1 MNEKLKSLEDVSR
14 LMETFTQ
21 AFEKLRG
28 SHAIM
33 ESRVAELQKELE
45 EKNRLLDQ
53 KTRLE
58 LLGEVSATL
67 AHEIRN
73 PLGGIQLY
81 ADILKRELGEKSEQ
95 AEIVRKIA
103 RGVENLNQLVTD
115 ILTFAGEAQPR
126 RWKVGVDRLV
136 DAALENVEL
145 PKVKV
150 VKRYG
155 LGGVELE
162 LDGAMIQRAL
172 VNLVTN
178 AADAMGGEGTV
189 TIATG
194 RDGARAFVDVVDAG
208 PGIPADVLP
217 KLFTPF
223 HTTKARGVGLGLA
236 IARKLVAAHGGTL
249 TASNNDGPGAT
260 FRMTL

>member
-1 MNEKLKSLEDVSR
+1 M
-14 LMETFTQ
+14 T
-21 AFEKLRG
+21 AFEKLRA
-28 SHAIM
+28 SHATM
-33 ESRVAELQKELE
+33 ETRVAELQKELE

-53 KTRLE
+53 RTRLE

-81 ADILKRELGEKSEQ
+81 TDMLKRELDKGEH
-95 AEIVRKIA
+95 AEIARKIA

-126 RWKVGVDRLV
+126 RWRVAIDRAV
-136 DAALENVEL
+136 EAALQTLEL
-145 PKVKV
+145 PKVTV

-155 LGGVELE
+155 LEGVERE

-172 VNLVTN
+172 LNLVHN
-178 AADAMGGEGTV
+178 AADAMGGTGSVTV
-189 TIATG
+189 STG
-194 RDGARAFVDVVDAG
+194 REGERVYVDVIDAG
-208 PGIPADVLP
+208 PGIPTELMA

-249 TASNNDGPGAT
+249 TARNNEGPGAT
-260 FRMTL
+260 FRITL